1 MSSEKSWQ
9 EVLNKNK
16 FLLSLVLFT
25 FFYGIYNVLI
35 IGKSWDTF
43 FFIETGKSR
52 LEYLLS
58 LGTVPLK
65 ENQVS
70 ELYPGV

>member
-1 MSSEKSWQ
+1 MSSEKPWQ

-16 FLLSLVLFT
+16 FLLSLVLIT

-43 FFIETGKSR
+43 FSFK
-52 LEYLLS
+52 LEKVDLRIY
-58 LGTVPLK
+58 
-65 ENQVS
+65 
-70 ELYPGV
+70 YH